1 MMKLR
6 TVKVAAVVAL
16 ALSAMGAQAAKTL
29 VYCSEGSPEGF
40 DSARYTAGT
49 TFDASS
55 HTVGNRLVEFERGTT
70 KVVPALATSW
80 EMSADG
86 LTYTFKLRPGV
97 KFHTTEYFKPTRDF
111 NADDVVLTF
120 ERQLKKDH
128 PYNKAVSPAPEYPYF
143 GDMGLDTTIKSVEK
157 VDPLTVRF
165 VLNKPSATFLADI
178 ALPPTGTVIS
188 AEYVN
193 KLLAEGKANEL
204 NNAPIGTGA
213 FVFKRYEKD
222 AQIRFAANPT
232 YWGGKQAIDNL
243 IFAITKDSAVRAQKL
258 KANECQVAFAP
269 KPQELSSL
277 KGDPNIKM
285 TNQAGLNVG
294 YLAYNVRHKPFDNRD
309 VRLALSMAINKQAIL
324 DAVYKSG
331 DISIGNAAVNPIPPT
346 MWSYN
351 KGTKDYGYDT
361 AKAKDMLAKAG
372 FPNGFETTLWAMP
385 VVRPYNPDAKK
396 MAELIQADWE
406 KIGVKAKIVTYEW
419 GEYLKRTKAGEHD
432 TMLLGWTGDNG
443 DPDNFLYVL
452 LSCDAVAGGNNRA
465 GWCQN
470 EFSDLVGRAK
480 LTSNVKERT
489 KYYMQAQDVFK
500 REAPWQT
507 IAHSVVYVP
516 MRKNVQGFVQS
527 PLGDMIFKGVSLK

>member
-232 YWGGKQAIDNL
+232 YWDKGIPKIDKIDMRIIPEVATGVRAMVAGEADMVVAVPPVQRTVLDRSGKATVYVNPSLYLHMVYLDYSRPPLNDVRVRRALNLAVDRNAFNSAAMAGLGEPATTLFPKDYWPHDPALTGLLAYDPDKARALMKEVGAEVTVTGFTYSDQAAVQRGELLVEMWSKVGIKAKMRGAATAEASASFFGQRTTDMFLAALTSRPDPSMGCYILFN
-243 IFAITKDSAVRAQKL
+243 KDSFYNGGHQEIPGMEAALAESRAGATQEQRKAALSKVQRIACEQAVFLPLVFDASVIAVSKKFTGFQ
-258 KANECQVAFAP
+258 
-269 KPQELSSL
+269 
-277 KGDPNIKM
+277 PNIFGRPRYE
-285 TNQAGLNVG
+285 T
-294 YLAYNVRHKPFDNRD
+294 LAP
-309 VRLALSMAINKQAIL
+309 A
-324 DAVYKSG
+324 KS
-331 DISIGNAAVNPIPPT
+331 
-346 MWSYN
+346 
-351 KGTKDYGYDT
+351 
-361 AKAKDMLAKAG
+361 
-372 FPNGFETTLWAMP
+372 
-385 VVRPYNPDAKK
+385 
-396 MAELIQADWE
+396 
-406 KIGVKAKIVTYEW
+406 
-419 GEYLKRTKAGEHD
+419 
-432 TMLLGWTGDNG
+432 
-443 DPDNFLYVL
+443 
-452 LSCDAVAGGNNRA
+452 
-465 GWCQN
+465 
-470 EFSDLVGRAK
+470 
-480 LTSNVKERT
+480 
-489 KYYMQAQDVFK
+489 
-500 REAPWQT
+500 
-507 IAHSVVYVP
+507 
-516 MRKNVQGFVQS
+516 
-527 PLGDMIFKGVSLK
+527 